1 MNNEKFSTKNL
12 FSQLAYLACEK
23 HVEGQELKHPLG
35 KLDCY
40 IFYSTYV
47 SLLTSYI
54 ELSNTDNVDIYL
66 MEGLEKFV
74 EYLKIDIDALPQYQ
88 LENYIKARSN
98 FYVTYFK
105 DFSKYNFTKITNYPH
120 FLKCFEIEDPY
131 FENFENYE
139 LKYIDPFDIISLQL
153 TFNVVL
159 DNINIIDKLYD
170 TFREVAS
177 DYKLK
182 EWKNNKP
189 RLLDKSFDFIEKLV
203 INPFEESRCNICGNF
218 ELREQL
224 SLVPIS
230 DSEFGSLLLPVCQS
244 CKGKHINSEGWIEF

>member
-1 MNNEKFSTKNL
+1 MNNEKFSTKNH

-23 HVEGQELKHPLG
+23 HLEGQELKHPLG

-66 MEGLEKFV
+66 MQGLEKFV
-74 EYLKIDIDALPQYQ
+74 EYLKIDVDTLPQYK

-98 FYVTYFK
+98 FYVKFFR
-105 DFSKYNFTKITNYPH
+105 DFSTYNFTSQINYPYC
-120 FLKCFEIEDPY
+120 LKCFEIEDPY
-131 FENFENYE
+131 FENFETDE
-139 LKYIDPFDIISLQL
+139 LKYIDHFDIISLQL
-153 TFNVVL
+153 TFAVVL
-159 DNINIIDKLYD
+159 DNINIIEKLYD
-170 TFREVAS
+170 TFKEVAS

-182 EWKNNKP
+182 EWNNNKP
-189 RLLDKSFDFIEKLV
+189 RFLDNSFDFIEKLV

-218 ELREQL
+218 ELRERL
-224 SLVPIS
+224 TLAPIN
-230 DSEFGSLLLPVCQS
+230 DSEFGGLILPICFQ
-244 CKGKHINSEGWIEF
+244 CKSKHSTDNGYINF